1 MPVHLDTG
9 RRGEDLAARL
19 LLGKG
24 YELLAR
30 NYRAGRG
37 EIDLIA
43 RKENLL
49 VFVEVKTRT
58 NLAFGM
64 PEAAVS
70 KRKAALVTQAADAY
84 IFSTDWH
91 GNIRFDVVAVVF
103 RPGREPEVA
112 HFEDAFY

>member
-1 MPVHLDTG
+1 MARHLETG
-9 RRGEDLAARL
+9 QRGEALAAAHL
-19 LLGKG
+19 TAQG

-37 EIDLIA
+37 EIDLIV
-43 RKENLL
+43 RRGDWL

-58 NLAFGM
+58 NLAFGY

-70 KRKAALVTQAADAY
+70 PKKAALVVAAAEVY
-84 IFSTDWH
+84 VFENDWKKY
-91 GNIRFDVVAVVF
+91 IRFDVVAVIF
-103 RPGREPEVA
+103 SRTGTQIA

>member
-1 MPVHLDTG
+1 MPAHLDTG
-9 RRGEDLAARL
+9 RRGEDLAAQL

-24 YELLAR
+24 YELVAR

-37 EIDLIA
+37 EVDLIV
-43 RKENLL
+43 RNEKTL

-70 KRKAALVTQAADAY
+70 RRKAALITQAADAY

-91 GNIRFDVVAVVF
+91 GNIRFDVVAVVL
-103 RPGREPEVA
+103 RPHQPPEVV
-112 HFEDAFY
+112 HFEDAFF

>member
-1 MPVHLDTG
+1 MSAHLDTG

-19 LLGKG
+19 LQQKG
-24 YELLAR
+24 YELVAR
-30 NYRAGRG
+30 NFRAGRG
-37 EIDLIA
+37 EIDLIV

-58 NLAFGM
+58 NLRFGM

-70 KRKAALVTQAADAY
+70 PRKAALVVQAADAY
-84 IFSTDWH
+84 IFANDWKE
-91 GNIRFDVVAVVF
+91 NIRFDVVAVVF
-103 RPGREPEVA
+103 SRGQEPDVA